1 MINSKE
7 GKVVAEGSEIE
18 VMADLACVIRG
29 IHEVKEEKG
38 NHPILSALRILKYV
52 IIGLAYK
59 GDE

>member
-18 VMADLACVIRG
+18 LMADLACVVKG
-29 IHEVKEEKG
+29 IHEVKVEMS

-52 IIGLAYK
+52 IIGLTYK